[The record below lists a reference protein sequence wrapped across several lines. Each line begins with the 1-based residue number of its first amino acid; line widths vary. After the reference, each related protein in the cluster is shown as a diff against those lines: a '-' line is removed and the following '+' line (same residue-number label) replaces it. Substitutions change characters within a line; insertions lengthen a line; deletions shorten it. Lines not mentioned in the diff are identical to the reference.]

1 MILIRTGSFLLNI
14 EMGHLLSWNSA
25 SQDKSKSPSHRNI
38 QSGEERDRV
47 EGGRERERERELELA
62 TERSDAASEAQS
74 SKERG
79 GLSKLF

>member
-1 MILIRTGSFLLNI
+1 MEFSIPRQIKITLTQKHTKWGR
-14 EMGHLLSWNSA
+14 E
-25 SQDKSKSPSHRNI
+25 R
-38 QSGEERDRV
+38 QS
-47 EGGRERERERELELA
+47 GGRERERERELELA

>member
-1 MILIRTGSFLLNI
+1 
-14 EMGHLLSWNSA
+14 MGHLLSWNSA

-47 EGGRERERERELELA
+47 EGGRERERELELA